1 MVIEPTETGYIIS
14 FPTRF
19 KFWDSVAY
27 ASEMNGSGRGEIV
40 GIDIDP
46 DGIVR
51 YTIQRTDHSWQPGIL
66 EEEIH
71 LLRTSY

>member
-27 ASEMNGSGRGEIV
+27 TSEMNGSGRGKIV

-51 YTIQRTDHSWQPGIL
+51 YTFNEPTTHGSL
-66 EEEIH
+66 ESSK
-71 LLRTSY
+71 RKYTS